1 MYVILSPFQIKR
13 EHRDEFI
20 ESIIEDAK
28 SSVANE
34 EGCLRFDVI
43 QDSNHMDRVWLYEV
57 YKNET
62 AFNAHKASIH
72 FKKVSP
78 VLAKARDQG
87 PPGAGMGSSIIWSS
101 DLS

>member
-13 EHRDEFI
+13 EHRAEFI

-43 QDSNHMDRVWLYEV
+43 QDANHMDRVWLYE
-57 YKNET
+57 
-62 AFNAHKASIH
+62 
-72 FKKVSP
+72 
-78 VLAKARDQG
+78 
-87 PPGAGMGSSIIWSS
+87 
-101 DLS
+101 